1 MAKKLLF
8 VYNPKSGKAKI
19 KNNLSDILEVFT
31 AAGYEIT
38 IHPTQ
43 YRGDAIEQIAHRS
56 PDYELVVCGGGDGT
70 LDEVV
75 SGMMKSGFN
84 TPVGYIPAGSTNDFG
99 GSLGLPQNM
108 VQAAEKIVKGENFAC
123 DVGAFNDNVF
133 VYVAAFGMFTDV
145 SYETDQDI
153 KNMLGHM
160 AYVLEGMKRLS
171 SIRSFHLKIS
181 YEDQVIEDDFVLGMV
196 TNSLSVGG
204 FKGIT
209 GQNVELDDGLFE
221 VTMIKL
227 PRNAMELNN
236 IIISLLNRDVDSE
249 FMHYFKTGALTIES
263 EEELAWTLDGEF
275 GGNHR
280 LVQIENRNKAIEIRV

>member
-1 MAKKLLF
+1 
-8 VYNPKSGKAKI
+8 
-19 KNNLSDILEVFT
+19 
-31 AAGYEIT
+31 
-38 IHPTQ
+38 
-43 YRGDAIEQIAHRS
+43 
-56 PDYELVVCGGGDGT
+56 
-70 LDEVV
+70 
-75 SGMMKSGFN
+75 
-84 TPVGYIPAGSTNDFG
+84 
-99 GSLGLPQNM
+99 
-108 VQAAEKIVKGENFAC
+108 
-123 DVGAFNDNVF
+123 
-133 VYVAAFGMFTDV
+133 
-145 SYETDQDI
+145 
-153 KNMLGHM
+153 MLGHM

-181 YEDQVIEDDFVLGMV
+181 YGDQVIEDDFVLGMI

-236 IIISLLNRDVDSE
+236 IIVSLLNRDVNSE
-249 FMHYFKTGALTIES
+249 FMHYFKTAALTIES